1 MISNELSTI
10 QSKNAD
16 RDMIA
21 KALAGYLARGNVI
34 DCIPIIRSHSGSSAF
49 NGAMAPI
56 PTLNPDLE
64 DLIAKD
70 KKQARAVKI
79 ERSAKTIA
87 REDALAKKIEAYIEL
102 GVVIAAKDLHLSA
115 RRVTFLADLYGI
127 KFVTRR
133 SPEDLEAEAKMIPT
147 IRQGF
152 VEGLNQADIALQ
164 LGVSRNTI
172 RRLCEQ
178 AGIKFRDEATQHKD
192 RQLVERIKAVRDL
205 GCTRA
210 QCARRLDL
218 DQKTIRRLIE
228 EYQIPYPLK
237 HSAA

>member
-21 KALAGYLARGNVI
+21 QALAGYLAKGNVI
-34 DCIPIIRSHSGSSAF
+34 DCIPIMRSHSGSGLF
-49 NGAMAPI
+49 NGAMAAH
-56 PTLNPDLE
+56 TDLNPDLAE
-64 DLIAKD
+64 IIAKD
-70 KKQARAVKI
+70 KKKARAVKI
-79 ERSAKTIA
+79 ERTSKTIA
-87 REDALAKKIEAYIEL
+87 REDALAKKIEAYVEL

-115 RRVTFLADLYGI
+115 KRVSYLADLYGI

-133 SPEDLEAEAKMIPT
+133 SPVDIEAEAKMIPV
-147 IRQGF
+147 IRQRF
-152 VEGLNQADIALQ
+152 VEGLNQADIVTQ
-164 LGVSRNTI
+164 LGISRTTM

-178 AGIKFRDEATQHKD
+178 AGIKFRDEAAQHRDLK
-192 RQLVERIKAVRDL
+192 LVERIKAVRDL

-218 DQKTIRRLIE
+218 DPKTMRRLIE

-237 HSAA
+237 HSVA

>member
-70 KKQARAVKI
+70 KKQ
-79 ERSAKTIA
+79 
-87 REDALAKKIEAYIEL
+87 AYIEL

>member
-21 KALAGYLARGNVI
+21 KALTGYLAQGNAI
-34 DCIPIIRSHSGSSAF
+34 DYIPIIRSHSGSSAF

-56 PTLNPDLE
+56 TALNPDLE

-79 ERSAKTIA
+79 GRSAKTIA
-87 REDALAKKIEAYIEL
+87 REDALAKKIEAYVEL
-102 GVVIAAKDLHLSA
+102 GLVIAAKDLHLSTQ
-115 RRVTFLADLYGI
+115 RVAYLADFYGI

-133 SPEDLEAEAKMIPT
+133 SPADLKAEADMVPIIKQRFI
-147 IRQGF
+147 
-152 VEGLNQADIALQ
+152 EGLNQADIATE
-164 LGVSRNTI
+164 LGISRQTF
-172 RRLCEQ
+172 RRICEQ
-178 AGIKFRDEATQHKD
+178 AGINFRDEVTRHKD
-192 RQLVERIKAVRDL
+192 LQFVERIKAIRDL

-210 QCARRLDL
+210 QCARQMDL
-218 DQKTIRRLIE
+218 NQKTIRRLIE
-228 EYQIPYPLK
+228 EYQIDYPLK